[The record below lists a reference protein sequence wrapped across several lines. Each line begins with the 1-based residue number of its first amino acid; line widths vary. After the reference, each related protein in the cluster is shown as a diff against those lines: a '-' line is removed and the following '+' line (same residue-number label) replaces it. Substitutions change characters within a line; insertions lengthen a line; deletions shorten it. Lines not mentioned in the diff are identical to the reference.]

1 LGSSEFQAILSDEVT
16 LNQLVRLTKLSKED
30 LEQVYSL
37 LRTTDKVSRDS
48 FIDAIRTEKR
58 STTER
63 SVLRLEKRLINLQN
77 AFDMQLGQLK
87 AGVGGP
93 DSNMPV
99 DPRSVELMLE
109 PMFVKFERS
118 LEKRGS
124 EIVELLA
131 GRVSKVIDN
140 IRSRDGL
147 SRDRLGTSSLESSLA
162 RIEEQVEIN
171 ARLLDRSR
179 VECTIVSNLAKIEQ
193 QNIEIKKALFVGS
206 DADST
211 IKSFLTTIEK
221 QNMDI
226 KKALFDG
233 SDANSTIKSS
243 LTKIEERLE
252 NGKGLEVSSE
262 LSSLESVMQR
272 ITQQLNSI
280 NYEVVNDQRQPSTL
294 PFSGN
299 VRGDERG
306 GGQGQLHGTVHAY
319 RAADVRASNAA
330 PASAPSRS

>member
-1 LGSSEFQAILSDEVT
+1 
-16 LNQLVRLTKLSKED
+16 
-30 LEQVYSL
+30 
-37 LRTTDKVSRDS
+37 
-48 FIDAIRTEKR
+48 
-58 STTER
+58 
-63 SVLRLEKRLINLQN
+63 
-77 AFDMQLGQLK
+77 MQLGQLK
-87 AGVGGP
+87 AGVGGSDP
-93 DSNMPV
+93 NMPV

-140 IRSRDGL
+140 IRRRDGL
-147 SRDRLGTSSLESSLA
+147 GTSTMESSLA

-243 LTKIEERLE
+243 LTKIEARLE

-262 LSSLESVMQR
+262 LSSLESAMQR
-272 ITQQLNSI
+272 ITQQLNSV
-280 NYEVVNDQRQPSTL
+280 NYEVVNDQQRPSTL
-294 PFSGN
+294 PFGGE
-299 VRGDERG
+299 VRGNERG
-306 GGQGQLHGTVHAY
+306 GEQGQLHGTVHAY
-319 RAADVRASNAA
+319 RAADVRASDAA
-330 PASAPSRS
+330 PASAPGRS